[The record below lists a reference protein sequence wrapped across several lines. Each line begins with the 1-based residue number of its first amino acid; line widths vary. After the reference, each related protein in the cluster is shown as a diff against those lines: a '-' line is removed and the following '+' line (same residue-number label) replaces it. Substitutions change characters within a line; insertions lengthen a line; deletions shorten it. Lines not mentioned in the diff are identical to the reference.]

1 MHHAL
6 RSTFASATLL
16 ALAAAASPAWAQAA
30 GDVARGKLLFEDTA
44 ATSGVSTLTSSC
56 TGCHQTVQNRR
67 IAVGGSAT
75 AQIEPDTAYTDIVRA
90 IGSVSQMTQF
100 NALDADDVR
109 DLAAYIADT
118 AHVDKTTLTFTSS
131 GVNTAAA
138 AQTVTLKSPTAPF
151 APLIVRSIAIA
162 GTGVGNFTRTFTC
175 DSKTFTA
182 GESCTFSVTYDP
194 RDNVNSN
201 PVLTV
206 TLRDGTTGT
215 DYNRRVQLQGSIS
228 GATPTPPTTP
238 TTPTTSS
245 DSGGGAAGF
254 GLLALLAAATGVLG
268 LRRRRA

>member
-16 ALAAAASPAWAQAA
+16 ALAAATSPAWAQN
-30 GDVARGKLLFEDTA
+30 VARGKQLFDDTA
-44 ATSGVSTLTSSC
+44 GTSGINTFTSSC
-56 TGCHQTVQNRR
+56 AGCHANSVQNRR

-75 AQIEPDTAYTDIVRA
+75 AQIEPDDAYTAIVKA

-100 NALDADDVR
+100 NALDPEDVR

-118 AHVDKTTLTFTSS
+118 AHVDKTTLTFTSTS
-131 GVNTAAA
+131 VNTPAA

-162 GTGVGNFTRTFTC
+162 GTGQGNFSRTFTC

-182 GESCTFSVTYDP
+182 GESCAFTVTYDP

-206 TLRDGTTGT
+206 TLRDGANGT
-215 DYNRRVQLQGSIS
+215 DYNRRVQLEGSIS
-228 GATPTPPTTP
+228 GTTPTTP
-238 TTPTTSS
+238 TTPTAPAAES
-245 DSGGGAAGF
+245 DSGGGAAGA